1 VVVEHL
7 RHRAPADVFY
17 KFGLVVVGG
26 GAGLRFETAE
36 RLDGGEIPLKLLL
49 RSALAE
55 TVGFGD
61 AVVAEVLRRFFLM
74 ATVAVS

>member
-1 VVVEHL
+1 LGHCT
-7 RHRAPADVFY
+7 PANVFNERGFFLVRRCSL
-17 KFGLVVVGG
+17 FGIQHPQRLN
-26 GAGLRFETAE
+26 GL
-36 RLDGGEIPLKLLL
+36 EIPLKLLL
-49 RSALAE
+49 RSALAK